1 MVADYAK
8 SLLNGL
14 GDFFQIIRSFF
25 DMMPMPIQAILY
37 LSIGGVLL
45 LCILHMIFIRG

>member
-25 DMMPMPIQAILY
+25 DMLPMPIQAILY

-45 LCILHMIFIRG
+45 FCILHMIFIRS